1 MLLKFEVA
9 RQDTALLLWSG
20 MKRHENFKVIV
31 TKMITVIS
39 IIAVLLKCAENVQK
53 VVPSAVPGFRHVFL
67 LKKNKLMLHA
77 APAFGR
83 LNFG

>member
-9 RQDTALLLWSG
+9 RQDTALLLWSE
-20 MKRHENFKVIV
+20 MKQHEHFKIIV
-31 TKMITVIS
+31 AKIITVIS
-39 IIAVLLKCAENVQK
+39 IITVLLKCAGTQK
-53 VVPSAVPGFRHVFL
+53 VVRSTVPGFCHVFL

-83 LNFG
+83 LKFG